1 MAERRHG
8 PTGGGGI
15 RGAALASLAW
25 WVLSAALW
33 LALVDN
39 THFQELA
46 AGAVVAFVGAAAAV
60 IVRAQR
66 RFVTRLR
73 PSWLVRLWRP
83 AAYYL
88 RDLVPVA
95 LALARRARGRFVAVP
110 FDAREEDP
118 REAARRVL
126 MKSAGSFAP
135 NTYVVGAD
143 EERGILLVHQLATR
157 DDIAADVDP
166 LGLR

>member
-15 RGAALASLAW
+15 RGTALASLAW
-25 WVLSAALW
+25 WALSAALW

-39 THFQELA
+39 THFQELV
-46 AGAVVAFVGAAAAV
+46 AGAVVACIGAAAAL

-66 RFVTRLR
+66 RFVTRPR
-73 PSWLVRLWRP
+73 PSWLLRLWRP
-83 AAYYL
+83 AMYYL

-95 LALARRARGRFVAVP
+95 LALPRRARGRFVAVP
-110 FDAREEDP
+110 FDAHRESP

-126 MKSAGSFAP
+126 MKSTGSFAP

-143 EERGILLVHQLATR
+143 EERGILLVHQLVAR
-157 DDIAADVDP
+157 DDVTADVDP
-166 LGLR
+166 LSLR